1 MSINVLWN
9 LVLMLKIAGGGYNF
23 DLSSRDYKAFRIGD
37 LFTIDKGVYLPK
49 CNIVSGKKPF
59 ITAKAGNNGI
69 SDFIGNK
76 TLFTA
81 EKITV
86 EKIKLSAYYQP
97 EDFYCSHDVTVLDI
111 GCMNLYIAQFIC
123 TMIMRNSSKYSYGR
137 QAQMN
142 VVKREIIM
150 LPVNDN
156 NEPDYDFME
165 ECGRKMIA
173 KKYIQY
179 LNFLKAL
186 ETI

>member
-1 MSINVLWN
+1 M
-9 LVLMLKIAGGGYNF
+9 
-23 DLSSRDYKAFRIGD
+23 
-37 LFTIDKGVYLPK
+37 FTIDKGVYLPK

-111 GCMNLYIAQFIC
+111 DCMNLYIAQFIC